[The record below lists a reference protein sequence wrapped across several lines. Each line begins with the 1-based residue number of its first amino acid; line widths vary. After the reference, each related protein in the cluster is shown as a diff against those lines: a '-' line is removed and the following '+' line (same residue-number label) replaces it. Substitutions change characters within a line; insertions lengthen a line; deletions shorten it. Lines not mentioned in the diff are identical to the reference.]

1 MSQLHLELR
10 YYIMMKILQRSR
22 DMNLIA
28 AQDVIILELV
38 SDVHCVDSIVAI
50 LQKKSILHNMH
61 VTMLL

>member
-50 LQKKSILHNMH
+50 LPKKIILDNMH
-61 VTMLL
+61 VR